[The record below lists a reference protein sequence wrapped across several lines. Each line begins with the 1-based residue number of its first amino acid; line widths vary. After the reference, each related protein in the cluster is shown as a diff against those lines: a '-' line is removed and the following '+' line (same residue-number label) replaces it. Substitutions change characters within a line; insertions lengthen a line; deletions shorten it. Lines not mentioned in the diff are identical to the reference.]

1 MISFLGWVI
10 TVAIAWV
17 VIRNISSPKTTVSV
31 IRQDAAIVAA
41 VISINVMSLLDA
53 TSTLFLVGNNY
64 SNELNPVMNALID
77 YHPGLFVL
85 VKIGITLGG
94 TLVCL
99 YYYER
104 KKRARAILKLTHR
117 AYTFLMIYHCVLL
130 TSVLV

>member
-1 MISFLGWVI
+1 MISFLGWI
-10 TVAIAWV
+10 IIALIVW
-17 VIRNISSPKTTVSV
+17 IIIKNRSIPRTLLHALSDNSS
-31 IRQDAAIVAA
+31 IIAA
-41 VISINVMSLLDA
+41 VISINIMSLLDS
-53 TSTLFLVGNNY
+53 TSTLFLVGQNY

-85 VKIGITLGG
+85 VKMAITLGG

-104 KKRARAILKLTHR
+104 KKRARTILKLTHR

-130 TSVLV
+130 TSVLI